1 MSGKYQTWDVF
12 NHLVVLLFAI
22 DFSLLLY
29 LPRDRSMI
37 RQDKGWGTLAQMVFL
52 TRDIANKNFDF

>member
-37 RQDKGWGTLAQMVFL
+37 RLEYGVTIRNKGS
-52 TRDIANKNFDF
+52 K